1 MRFDSTILK
10 NFRNFCGPDLKFNW
24 EPGINLILGKN
35 GTGKTNLLEA
45 LSILTGW
52 GAFAKTSSLIP
63 WSTNEKPYIF
73 AKVSGEESITVSAEV
88 STRISLRLGGKSVS
102 FTDLRLSF
110 PSIIFLTGNL
120 SLIDG
125 SPSSRRLFVDRL
137 CALFVPPFAKRLA
150 DFKTVSRARSLLLR
164 QGKATDPADESYF
177 RLGGWVM
184 DIRREVVKQLMTM
197 MTDKRVTLKFLPE
210 IEESSSS
217 EKFLR
222 TMTASHKTREIYAQR
237 SLFGPGNDELLI
249 SVAENGRPA
258 SESLSRGQKR
268 RLILYMIIT
277 AGRMIEARLGR
288 KPVLLLDDM
297 TAELDAEGR
306 NLVFNELE
314 VTGWQVFITAP
325 ENPFAK
331 TKKRKGTRGVVML

>member
-1 MRFDSTILK
+1 MRFDCTVLK
-10 NFRNFCGPDLKFNW
+10 NFRNFSGPDLKFNW
-24 EPGINLILGKN
+24 DPGINLIVGKN
-35 GTGKTNLLEA
+35 GAGKTNLLEA

-52 GAFAKTSSLIP
+52 GGFSKTSALIP
-63 WSTNEKPYIF
+63 WSTGEKPYIF
-73 AKVSGEESITVSAEV
+73 AKVSGEESLTVSAEI
-88 STRISLRLGGKSVS
+88 SSRISLRLSEKSVS

-150 DFKTVSRARSLLLR
+150 DFKSVNRARSLLLR
-164 QGKATDPADESYF
+164 QGRGTGSTDEAYF

-184 DIRREVVKQLMTM
+184 DIRREVVRQLVTM
-197 MTDKRVTLKFLPE
+197 MTEKKVLLKFLPE
-210 IEESSSS
+210 IEKGSSS
-217 EKFLR
+217 ENYLR
-222 TMTASHKTREIYAQR
+222 TVTESNKKREIYAQR
-237 SLFGPGNDELLI
+237 SLFGPSFDELSI
-249 SVAENGRPA
+249 IVTETGRPA

-268 RLILYMIIT
+268 RLILYLIIT

-306 NLVFNELE
+306 NKIFDWLKL
-314 VTGWQVFITAP
+314 TDWQVFLTAP
-325 ENPFAK
+325 ENPFGR
-331 TKKRKGTRGVVML
+331 KKGVKGVVML

>member
-1 MRFDSTILK
+1 MRFDCTVLK
-10 NFRNFCGPDLKFNW
+10 NFRNFIRPDLQFNW
-24 EPGINLILGKN
+24 DPGINLILGKN

-52 GAFAKTSSLIP
+52 GAFAKTSALIP

-73 AKVSGEESITVSAEV
+73 AKASGEENMTVSAEI
-88 STRISLRLGGKSVS
+88 SSRISLRLSEKSVS

-150 DFKTVSRARSLLLR
+150 DFKAVNRARSLLLR
-164 QGKATDPADESYF
+164 QGRGTGSTDEAWF
-177 RLGGWVM
+177 KLAGWVM
-184 DIRREVVKQLMTM
+184 DIRREVVRQLMTM
-197 MTDKRVTLKFLPE
+197 MTEKKVLLKFLPE
-210 IEESSSS
+210 VEGRKSS
-217 EKFLR
+217 EEFLR
-222 TMTASHKTREIYAQR
+222 IMTESNRAREIFAQR
-237 SLFGPGNDELLI
+237 SLFGPSFDELSI
-249 SVAENGRPA
+249 IVTENGRTA

-268 RLILYMIIT
+268 RLILYLIIT
-277 AGRMIEARLGR
+277 ACSMIEARLGR

-297 TAELDAEGR
+297 TAELDASGR
-306 NLVFNELE
+306 NKIFDWLKS
-314 VTGWQVFITAP
+314 TGWQVFLTAP
-325 ENPFAK
+325 ENPFGR
-331 TKKRKGTRGVVML
+331 KKGYNAIILQ